1 MKDAVATMVRRVII
15 KAVNDMGDQQL
26 LDLAGLAGETLPGIM
41 RVESYGLASHPPS
54 GGEGI
59 IACLGGRSD
68 RAVFIGGEHPEF
80 RPKNLPTGG
89 TMLYD
94 AFGQHLKFIEHNVEL
109 VGAETMTIRSP
120 VIILDGAVQITG
132 TVTQDGV
139 GGVINLGASINQTAG
154 NITTVGN
161 VTASGI
167 DLVNHV
173 HPGVQT
179 GGGSTGAPIG

>member
-1 MKDAVATMVRRVII
+1 MRHAVANMLRRALVA
-15 KAVNDMGDQQL
+15 AVNDAGDQQL
-26 LDLAGLAGETLPGIM
+26 LTLAALVGETHTKVPHIQPF
-41 RVESYGLASHPPS
+41 GLASHPPA
-54 GGEGI
+54 GGEGLI
-59 IACLGGRSD
+59 LGLGGRSD
-68 RAVFIGGEHPEF
+68 RGVFIGGEHPGF

-109 VGAETMTIRSP
+109 VGAETLTIRAP

-132 TVTQDGV
+132 AVTQDGV

-161 VTASGI
+161 VTAGAI
-167 DLVNHV
+167 DLINHV

-179 GGGSTGAPIG
+179 GSGDTGPPTG